1 MPLTLK
7 LTHSCFYE
15 IVDHTKPA
23 TIIVYRDQGKKYFLF
38 RFPFKP
44 LIKITDYEK
53 LLAEYERSTIFQEL
67 YKIASLLYLELYRTA
82 VNWLAEMK
90 ISGFDFEEELK
101 KYNSKMGC
109 CPILKYLDPSN
120 PNNNIYR
127 LLRDLM
133 IQAETLEAKSI
144 ICSAKELVYKRY
156 ELSEKDFKG
165 ENPNNRLR
173 YKTDFFFEEEYTE
186 SGSLLFNAIA
196 NITYDRFGIFLK
208 EQQSKGKKEEPIE
221 SFINNFDEVHPDD
234 VLKHF
239 TNGLVEKGYLTEKEL
254 DDYLKTAFELQTTPE
269 TIFKLKNIKTREK
282 IYTVFYKYFKQS
294 GAIQNTQTRYVEL
307 LSNYFIGFNTKTI
320 KSNWSRGK

>member
-1 MPLTLK
+1 
-7 LTHSCFYE
+7 
-15 IVDHTKPA
+15 
-23 TIIVYRDQGKKYFLF
+23 
-38 RFPFKP
+38 
-44 LIKITDYEK
+44 
-53 LLAEYERSTIFQEL
+53 
-67 YKIASLLYLELYRTA
+67 
-82 VNWLAEMK
+82 
-90 ISGFDFEEELK
+90 
-101 KYNSKMGC
+101 MGC

-196 NITYDRFGIFLK
+196 NITYDEFGIFLK

-221 SFINNFDEVHPDD
+221 SFINNFDEVPIESFINNFDEVPPDD

-239 TNGLVEKGYLTEKEL
+239 TNGLVKKKYLTEEEL
-254 DDYLKTAFELQTTPE
+254 DEYLKTAFELQTTPE
-269 TIFKLKNIKTREK
+269 TIFKLKNIKTKRK
-282 IYTVFYKYFKQS
+282 IYTVFYKYFELS

-320 KSNWSRGK
+320 KSNWSR